1 MGITDQSSVRA
12 EVTGGGR
19 SGGGSGGGQGSGG
32 GAHGLLVVPR
42 AGGCGFFILALATKT
57 SGRPDA
63 SDARTEAFPLILRYM
78 QNIKQFIDD
87 FSVGCM
93 SCLNVCLYAKI
104 EVPQTVGCLWVVA
117 LDIIDEVSSIVQ
129 L

>member
-42 AGGCGFFILALATKT
+42 AGGCGFFILAMATKT
-57 SGRPDA
+57 SGGPDA
-63 SDARTEAFPLILRYM
+63 SDARTEAFPLGVLRESELRM
-78 QNIKQFIDD
+78 LKCSLTVEFIMNY
-87 FSVGCM
+87 S
-93 SCLNVCLYAKI
+93 Y
-104 EVPQTVGCLWVVA
+104 
-117 LDIIDEVSSIVQ
+117 
-129 L
+129 